1 MNLNFFKMQ
10 AQGNDYI
17 YCDLDLNDGD
27 FLEKNACYIA
37 KDLSRRRFSV
47 GSDGLVLIKNDNI
60 ADAKMIIY
68 NADGTRAKN
77 CGNALRCTAYYLSA
91 RLTKSQITVST
102 ESGYNTAEVVGDE
115 VSVNLGRV
123 GNLGI
128 DEEKSYDKEVLN
140 YIKSFGF
147 NYFLSV
153 GNPHLVLYDDAI
165 KTVDNGLI
173 ALLLVKNGGVNV
185 EIVQKLDKDYR
196 VTVFERGS
204 GETLCCGT
212 GAAAVYEA
220 LKRKNLVKNG
230 KANLR
235 FKGGTVTLQEKNGA
249 VILSGKV
256 KFCYEGVIK
265 NYVIAQ

>member
-1 MNLNFFKMQ
+1 MNVNFFKMQ

-17 YCDLDLNDGD
+17 YCDLALNDTD

-47 GSDGLVLIKNDNI
+47 GSDGLVLIKKDNFS
-60 ADAKMIIY
+60 DAKTIIY

-77 CGNALRCTAYYLSA
+77 CGNALRCVAYYLSD
-91 RLTKSQITVST
+91 RLSKKQITVST
-102 ESGYNTAEVVGDE
+102 DSGRKTAEVNGFE
-115 VSVNLGRV
+115 VSVNLGKV
-123 GNLGI
+123 DNLGV
-128 DEEKSYDKEVLN
+128 DEEKSYDKKILE
-140 YIKSFGF
+140 YIKTFDF
-147 NYFLSV
+147 YYFLSV
-153 GNPHLVLYDDAI
+153 GNPHLVLYANHQ

-173 ALLLVKNGGVNV
+173 ASLLTKNGGVNV
-185 EIVQKLDKDYR
+185 EIVQRFKKNYC

-204 GETLCCGT
+204 GETSCCGT

-220 LKRKNLVKNG
+220 LKRENLVKNG
-230 KANLR
+230 KATLH
-235 FKGGTVTLQEKNGA
+235 FKGGEVTTQEKNGD
-249 VILSGKV
+249 VVLSGKV

>member
-1 MNLNFFKMQ
+1 MNVNFFKMQ

-17 YCDLDLNDGD
+17 YCDLTLNDGD
-27 FLEKNACYIA
+27 FLEKNARYIA

-47 GSDGLVLIKNDNI
+47 GSDGLVLIKKDCF
-60 ADAKMIIY
+60 ADAKIIIY

-77 CGNALRCTAYYLSA
+77 CGNALRCTAYYLSE
-91 RLTKSQITVST
+91 RLLKKRIIVATD
-102 ESGYNTAEVVGDE
+102 SGYKAAEVIGEE
-115 VSVNLGRV
+115 VAVNLGKV
-123 GNLGI
+123 DNLDV
-128 DEEKSYDKEVLN
+128 DEDKSYEKEILN

-147 NYFLSV
+147 YCFLSV
-153 GNPHLVLYDDAI
+153 GNPHLVLYNDRLKNI
-165 KTVDNGLI
+165 DNRLI
-173 ALLLVKNGGVNV
+173 ALLLTKNGGVNV
-185 EIVQKLDKDYR
+185 EIVEKFSDGYY

-212 GAAAVYEA
+212 GSAAVYEA
-220 LKRKNLVKNG
+220 LKRNNLVKNG
-230 KANLR
+230 KVTLR
-235 FKGGTVTLQEKNGA
+235 FKGGTVTTQEINGD

>member
-17 YCDLDLNDGD
+17 YCDLALNDGD

-47 GSDGLVLIKNDNI
+47 GSDGLVFIKKDNF

-68 NADGTRAKN
+68 NADGTRAEN
-77 CGNALRCTAYYLSA
+77 CGNALRCIAYYLSD
-91 RLTKSQITVST
+91 RLLKKRITVST
-102 ESGYNTAEVVGDE
+102 DSGCKTAEVVDDV
-115 VSVNLGRV
+115 VSVNLGKV
-123 GNLGI
+123 GNLRV
-128 DEEKSYDKEVLN
+128 DEEKSYDKEIFK
-140 YIKSFGF
+140 YIRSFDF
-147 NYFLSV
+147 YCFLSV
-153 GNPHLVLYDDAI
+153 GNPHLVLYNNHL
-165 KTVDNGLI
+165 KTFDNGLI
-173 ALLLVKNGGVNV
+173 GSLLVKNGGVNV
-185 EIVQKLDKDYR
+185 EIVQKYEKDYS

-204 GETLCCGT
+204 GETSCCGT

-220 LKRKNLVKNG
+220 LKRNNLVKNE
-230 KANLR
+230 KVNLR
-235 FKGGTVTLQEKNGA
+235 FKGGAVTLQEENGG